1 MWYTKT
7 KRRVYHMKNEYKNE
21 IWKAIVNYEGI
32 YEVSNYGRVRRISY
46 ENTQYRRKKNTL

>member
-1 MWYTKT
+1 
-7 KRRVYHMKNEYKNE
+7 MKNEYKNE